1 MLKVLMA
8 VGEAGL
14 GAMQTKAET
23 IVTLTSESDQL
34 IDQTNFPV
42 KGSGS
47 NKSRT
52 WGWGVGKML
61 CCKHEGMSPVPA
73 PRIKSLLVCHLVIP
87 ALEG

>member
-1 MLKVLMA
+1 MLKVLMV

-14 GAMQTKAET
+14 GAVHTKGET

-61 CCKHEGMSPVPA
+61 CCKHEGMSSVPA
-73 PRIKSLLVCHLVIP
+73 PMIKSPLVCHPLIP
-87 ALEG
+87 ALGG